1 MGDAKG
7 EAGVHK
13 WGANV
18 YTGDPVSCVQGF
30 IMTSRVCS
38 LSIFCL
44 VALCLSVLLSTNA
57 WAQSPDH
64 WRVVWHERPATEA
77 VVSWTTFGPG
87 AAHKVHYDTQSH
99 GGTLGAYASTLEAS
113 QHGLYEEPSDVED
126 VSTAAHYH
134 HAPLQGLE
142 PSTTYYFVIESDG
155 NPTQEFHFTTAAVDD
170 RPVKM
175 MYGGDSRSD
184 RLERQQMDERI
195 SAIAQADDA
204 ILGIIHGGDYVS
216 NGFNWQQW
224 LEWLDDHERTVT
236 QGGRILPI
244 VPARGNHEYDGV
256 LFNKVFGFPG
266 GEEHNFFSTSFNA
279 YSTLLTL
286 DTNAPTTGAQLDWLE
301 GALIDSQA
309 TRWITVNYHIPAYPA
324 VKIPGPS
331 RLNWVPLFE
340 RYDVDMVFE
349 SDGHALKRTVPIRN
363 DKLDETGV
371 VYVGEGGLGVK
382 QRTPQAD
389 RWYLKAP
396 GMSMSGHH
404 VQIIT
409 YGPEL
414 TYEAVLMDGSIADT
428 YTRQAREERMFE
440 DFEIVKAHRLGSA
453 GFKVTTSYT
462 IDADTVDQSAIKAT
476 PALTIDRVLLST
488 DKRSMT
494 IVFEKFEPGQA
505 YSIDIGDVRD
515 YSGRP
520 LTRTTV
526 SYTHPEAAVFVEPGL
541 NPEPEAPFHP
551 PLATADESDEGGCSA
566 SQASQGAPLGLL
578 FGFGLIYGVVRRRRK
593 RKSV

>member
-1 MGDAKG
+1 
-7 EAGVHK
+7 
-13 WGANV
+13 
-18 YTGDPVSCVQGF
+18 
-30 IMTSRVCS
+30 MTPHTRSPR
-38 LSIFCL
+38 
-44 VALCLSVLLSTNA
+44 ALCLLIFCAATLWGATA
-57 WAQSPDH
+57 WAQAPDH

-87 AAHKVHYDTQSH
+87 ATHRVHYDTQSH
-99 GGTLGAYASTLEAS
+99 GGAMGAYAQTLEAS
-113 QHGLYEEPSDVED
+113 AHGLYEDPSDVED
-126 VSTAAHYH
+126 ASSAAHYH
-134 HAPLQGLE
+134 HASLQGLE

-155 NPTQEFHFTTAAVDD
+155 ELTREFHFTTAATDD

-175 MYGGDSRSD
+175 LYGGDSRSD
-184 RLERQQMDERI
+184 RPERQQMDERI
-195 SAIAQADDA
+195 SALAAQDDA

-216 NGFNWQQW
+216 NGHDWQQW

-236 QGGRILPI
+236 PEGRILPI

-256 LFNKVFGFPG
+256 IYNRVFGFPG
-266 GEEHNFFSTSFNA
+266 GGNEKNYFATSFNA
-279 YSTLLTL
+279 YSALLTL

-301 GALIDSQA
+301 GALIDAQSM
-309 TRWITVNYHIPAYPA
+309 RWITVNYHIPAYPA

-340 RYDVDMVFE
+340 RYNVDMVFE
-349 SDGHALKRTVPIRN
+349 SDGHALKRTVPIRD
-363 DKLDETGV
+363 DKFDETGV

-414 TYEAVLMDGSIADT
+414 VYEAVLMDGTVVDT
-428 YTRQAREERMFE
+428 TARQPRGERVFE
-440 DFEIVKAHRLGSA
+440 DFEIIKAHRLGA
-453 GFKVTTSYT
+453 LGFKVTTSYT
-462 IDADTVDQSAIKAT
+462 IDADTVDQGAIKTT
-476 PALTIDRVLLST
+476 PALTVDRVLLST

-494 IVFEKFEPGQA
+494 IVFEAFEPGQT
-505 YSIDIGDVRD
+505 YTIDIGDVRD

-520 LTRTTV
+520 LERTTV
-526 SYTHPEAAVFVEPGL
+526 SYTHPEEDVFEEPGL
-541 NPEPEAPFHP
+541 NPGPEDPFHP
-551 PLATADESDEGGCSA
+551 PLANAQADDNGCSA
-566 SQASQGAPLGLL
+566 SHATSGAPLGLL
-578 FGFGLIYGVVRRRRK
+578 LGFGAIVGMWRRRRQ
-593 RKSV
+593 RQRT